1 MDNGLA
7 RRMWHLLEP
16 VHAVFWYAPVVFEQ
30 AAALGY
36 DVSVRWP
43 SYFAW
48 RSAPLGAAGPGW

>member
-1 MDNGLA
+1 MDYGLA

-43 SYFAW
+43 SYFAY
-48 RSAPLGAAGPGW
+48 PLSPLSPR